1 MKVFLDTNIW
11 LSATVFAGLCEDIVV
26 QCADRGWLASNH
38 LVRIEAH
45 EVLGRKFP
53 NQTQAVK
60 LFDAIC
66 QSAILIDDVA
76 EPADDNDERL
86 LRAVLLAKCDYF
98 VTGDKRVLS
107 WMQKPPKP
115 DRLLALAQLRI
126 VSPRDAWGELFGAK
140 PSLR

>member
-1 MKVFLDTNIW
+1 MKVFLDTNVW

-26 QCADRGWLASNH
+26 QCADRGWLVSSH
-38 LVRIEAH
+38 LVRVEAH
-45 EVLGRKFP
+45 EVIGRKFP
-53 NQTQAVK
+53 YQTEAVK
-60 LFDAIC
+60 LFDAVW

-86 LRAVLLAKCDYF
+86 IRSVLRAKTDYF

-107 WMQKPPKP
+107 WMQKPPK
-115 DRLLALAQLRI
+115 RLALEQLRI

-140 PSLR
+140 PDLR

>member
-1 MKVFLDTNIW
+1 MKVFLDTNVW

-26 QCADRGWLASNH
+26 QCADRGWLASSY

-53 NQTQAVK
+53 NQTEAVK
-60 LFDAIC
+60 LFDSVW

-86 LRAVLLAKCDYF
+86 IRAVLQAKTDYF

-107 WMQKPPKP
+107 WMQKPPKS
-115 DRLLALAQLRI
+115 LALAQLRI
-126 VSPRDAWGELFGAK
+126 VSPRDAWGELFGTK
-140 PSLR
+140 PSVR